1 MSFELYTA
9 SEHVQIIT
17 SVVPIQKIPRVVL
30 RFIQQHVHIKLFQTK
45 QSFLPLL

>member
-1 MSFELYTA
+1 MSFDLYTA

-30 RFIQQHVHIKLFQTK
+30 RFIQLQVKLFQTK